1 MSAGKRYKW
10 QGSTI
15 KVMTGFAGPSPL
27 PVITG
32 ISKTNPAVVTATA
45 HGLITG
51 DAAKI
56 ANVVGMIEVNDQLY
70 PVTRID
76 ANSFSLFGVDATG
89 YTTYASGGTFDV
101 ASFSAFCELTNY
113 DRQGGSSPEIPAE
126 TVCSTAAEFEIGLP
140 DFGTTALSFNF
151 APKTTVQGAL
161 AAFQLSGD
169 PIAVHFTLPK
179 SGGDGVQIGFV
190 QQESE
195 SAGNGGLWTAKAT
208 IRNTGQ
214 RFDF

>member
-10 QGSTI
+10 QGSTVA
-15 KVMTGFAGPSPL
+15 VMTGFAGGSPL
-27 PVITG
+27 PSLTG
-32 ISKTNPAVVTATA
+32 ITNSNPAVVSATL

-51 DAAKI
+51 NVVEID
-56 ANVVGMIEVNDQLY
+56 NVVGMTEVNSLLY
-70 PVTRID
+70 VVTRID
-76 ANSFSLFGVDATG
+76 ANTFSLFGVDSTG
-89 YTTYASGGTFDV
+89 YGTYVSGGTFDI
-101 ASFSAFCELTNY
+101 AAFSNFCELTNY
-113 DRQGGSSPEIPAE
+113 DRQGGSSPEIPA
-126 TVCSTAAEFEIGLP
+126 TAICSTAAEIEIGLP

-161 AAFQLSGD
+161 AAFAISGD
-169 PIAVHFTLPK
+169 PIALHYTLPK
-179 SGGDGVQIGFV
+179 GGGDGVQIGFV

-195 SAGNGGLWTAKAT
+195 SSGNGALWTAKAT